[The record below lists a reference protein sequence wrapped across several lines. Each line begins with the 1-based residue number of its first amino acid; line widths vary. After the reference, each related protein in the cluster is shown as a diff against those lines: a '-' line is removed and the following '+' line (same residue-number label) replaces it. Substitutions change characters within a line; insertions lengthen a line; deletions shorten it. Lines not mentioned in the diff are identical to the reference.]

1 LNGVHYRDHRE
12 FKPWEHSN
20 IFISFKNRQVLE
32 SSINADKILY
42 FTTEIEG
49 KWPQAQLNQVD
60 QVITISKFH
69 THRMGDA
76 GHPKLKHEYLWAD
89 MERMAKNRV
98 AREEGTMLYS
108 SSFDRGLEELLA
120 CWDTVKKKMNLKK
133 LYITYGWDFINLIA
147 KDNPNM
153 AKWKERMEKLIEQ
166 HKEDIVFLGRVS
178 FDEMCQQYWKC
189 QYWCLPLNN
198 ADSELFCIN
207 AIKAQA
213 AGCIPL
219 VRRTGALQETVN
231 NFVAWED
238 VSQWDT
244 FKDLTEKQV
253 LENKQFANNFSLKT
267 RLSEFTKLFN

>member
-1 LNGVHYRDHRE
+1 MNTIKIVTNLVYGGIDPHAYETGVGGSEEKLFELANFLSAQTDSEQAVYDVTIFTNGWHGDLNGVHYRDHRE

-198 ADSELFCIN
+198 ADSELFY
-207 AIKAQA
+207 
-213 AGCIPL
+213 
-219 VRRTGALQETVN
+219 RRQ
-231 NFVAWED
+231 
-238 VSQWDT
+238 
-244 FKDLTEKQV
+244 LTT
-253 LENKQFANNFSLKT
+253 L
-267 RLSEFTKLFN
+267 